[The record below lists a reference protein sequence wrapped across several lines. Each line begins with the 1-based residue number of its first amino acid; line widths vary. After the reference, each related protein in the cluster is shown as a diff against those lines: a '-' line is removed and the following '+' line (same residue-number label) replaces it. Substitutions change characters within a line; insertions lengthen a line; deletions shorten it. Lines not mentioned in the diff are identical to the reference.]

1 MDRGAWWATGHEA
14 IEKKKQKIKEEHRE
28 IMLGVIML
36 RVRLAHKC
44 TLFISPQLIEIM
56 CKFGSK
62 VLKEENIIK
71 YKIHKSHKIFFFF
84 LTENQAVFPDPEA
97 WGISFPGHP
106 KDDWVW
112 CSQGLFKNSIT
123 YEEWISWHHQ
133 SLKANLLQADFW
145 PTRIVESSKF

>member
-36 RVRLAHKC
+36 RVILAHKC

-97 WGISFPGHP
+97 
-106 KDDWVW
+106 
-112 CSQGLFKNSIT
+112 
-123 YEEWISWHHQ
+123 
-133 SLKANLLQADFW
+133 
-145 PTRIVESSKF
+145 